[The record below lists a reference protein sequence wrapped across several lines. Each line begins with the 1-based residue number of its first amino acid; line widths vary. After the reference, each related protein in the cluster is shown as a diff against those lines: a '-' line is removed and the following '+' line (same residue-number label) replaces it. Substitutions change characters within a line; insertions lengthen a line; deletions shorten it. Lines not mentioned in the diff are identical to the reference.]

1 MYFLSCLPTDAKEL
15 IFGSFCLDCSWML
28 YFKQPPIDIYMSMQ
42 PPIMVYGFIEIAL
55 LAGCAQIPFLPH
67 AQRIAAAA
75 RRAL

>member
-28 YFKQPPIDIYMSMQ
+28 YFKQ